1 MKKFL
6 IILAVVFVFA
16 IGAISLTGCGS
27 KDGNKGGQTDNF
39 DDLCISTIVE

>member
-6 IILAVVFVFA
+6 LILAVVFVFS

-27 KDGNKGGQTDNF
+27 KDAPKGGQS
-39 DDLCISTIVE
+39 DDFNDLHISAILK